1 MAVSWLDRST
11 TAQNFFSYSRIEQA
25 RGMGASPTMTSMR
38 RAHSSHILLIGII
51 GVAGELVEDV
61 QPVSIPLLC
70 NVDEVLLIAYKR
82 SWLSYAFGYVDL
94 RVAAAV
100 EH

>member
-1 MAVSWLDRST
+1 
-11 TAQNFFSYSRIEQA
+11 
-25 RGMGASPTMTSMR
+25 MGASPTMTSMR

>member
-1 MAVSWLDRST
+1 VD
-11 TAQNFFSYSRIEQA
+11 
-25 RGMGASPTMTSMR
+25 
-38 RAHSSHILLIGII
+38 
-51 GVAGELVEDV
+51 DV

-70 NVDEVLLIAYKR
+70 NVDDGSVDCIQDHSLA
-82 SWLSYAFGYVDL
+82 AFGYVDL

>member
-1 MAVSWLDRST
+1 
-11 TAQNFFSYSRIEQA
+11 
-25 RGMGASPTMTSMR
+25 MTSMR
-38 RAHSSHILLIGII
+38 RTHISHILLIGII
-51 GVAGELVEDV
+51 GVAGELVDDV

-70 NVDEVLLIAYKR
+70 NVDDGSVDCMQNHGLA
-82 SWLSYAFGYVDL
+82 AFGYVDL